1 MPFLGEIAALITACL
16 WSVTAIVFTQASK
29 RIGGLQVNLFR
40 IPVAVVL
47 LTTTYFLFWGDLNVS
62 RQAALMLAI
71 SGVIGLA
78 IGDTFLFKAMA
89 IIGSR
94 LSMLLM
100 ATAPAIT
107 ALLAY
112 FFLREPLTLIMIVG
126 ILVTLA
132 GVSWVVVE
140 RVPAEQE
147 AAHRLTLKGL
157 LFGILGALGQAVG
170 LIFAKK
176 GLIPEMHPLLAT
188 LIRMTSAALILWPLM
203 LLARKV
209 KNPLRLFGSD
219 LTSLRYLLIGV
230 VCGPF
235 LGVTMSLTAIKLTDT
250 GVAATL
256 MSTVPVTML
265 PLVVLIEKERLT
277 PRAIAGAFVAVAGVV
292 ILMLR

>member
-1 MPFLGEIAALITACL
+1 MPFIGEIAALTTACL

-47 LTTTYFLFWGDLNVS
+47 LATTYFLFWGKVDVP
-62 RQAALMLAI
+62 RQAALMLAV
-71 SGVIGLA
+71 SGIAGLV
-78 IGDTFLFKAMA
+78 IGDTFLFSAMA

-100 ATAPAIT
+100 ATVPAIT
-107 ALLAY
+107 AVLAY
-112 FFLREPLTLIMIVG
+112 LFLGEPLTPVMIIG
-126 ILVTLA
+126 MMVTLA

-140 RVPAEQE
+140 RVPESGTSRP
-147 AAHRLTLKGL
+147 RLTPKGI

-176 GLIPEMHPLLAT
+176 GLVPQMHPLLAT
-188 LIRMTSAALILWPLM
+188 LIRMTSAVLIIWPIM
-203 LLARKV
+203 LLARRV

-219 LTSLRYLLIGV
+219 LTSLRYLLVGV

-235 LGVTMSLTAIKLTDT
+235 LGVWMSLVAIKFTDT

-277 PRAIAGAFVAVAGVV
+277 SRAVAGAFVAVTGVV

>member
-1 MPFLGEIAALITACL
+1 MPFLGEIAALTTACL

-47 LTTTYFLFWGDLNVS
+47 LATTYFLFWGDLNVS

-100 ATAPAIT
+100 ATTPAMT

-112 FFLREPLTLIMIVG
+112 FFLGEPLTLIMIVG

-140 RVPAEQE
+140 RVPTEQE

-277 PRAIAGAFVAVAGVV
+277 TRAIAGAFVAVAGVV